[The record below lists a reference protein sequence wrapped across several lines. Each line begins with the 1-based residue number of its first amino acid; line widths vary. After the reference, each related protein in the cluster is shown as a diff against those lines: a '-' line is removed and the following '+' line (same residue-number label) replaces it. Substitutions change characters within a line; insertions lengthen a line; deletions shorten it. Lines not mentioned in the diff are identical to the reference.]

1 MVSPS
6 QRVLR
11 DERKTT
17 ARETNCI
24 RDLCRRRKNSIIIVQ
39 KKTTINVLVLYIV
52 CAFQTRQNIAKLAF
66 ILSP

>member
-11 DERKTT
+11 DETKTA

-24 RDLCRRRKNSIIIVQ
+24 RDLCGRRKTSIIAQ
-39 KKTTINVLVLYIV
+39 KKITINLLVLHIV
-52 CAFQTRQNIAKLAF
+52 CAFQTRQNIAKPAF